1 MLRCGAL
8 VGTLGLAACELEVL
22 NENQPS
28 REQIKTEVADLEN
41 FLGTQY
47 RRWHSALYGVTGN
60 IWGMTNVMS
69 FENFSTL
76 SNNCQGQRV
85 GIPRPMNDNQVGNVC
100 GGEQALVYNRLSEVA
115 RGASDVLRRIN
126 ESGFTFGTA
135 GQDARNRAFAEF
147 LRGISL
153 GYLALVYDSA
163 AAVSAADEVAGGTAV
178 AEELAHYTVVLD
190 SAFVALQNALDA
202 APGMASVPPTWLYW
216 AGNGTGTGT
225 TAMPE
230 SEFIRLVRSYRARL
244 RANVARTPA
253 EAASLVDWSAVLADA
268 ENGITADHRVVTNT
282 VTGPNMTWVNQ
293 WYAYTTW
300 HQMAPFIVGM
310 GDTTVAYGEWLAEP
324 LSSRGEG
331 GRFFMMTPDQRFPQG
346 ADRAAQRADFTLAG
360 ASGTGALANPGCSG
374 PNQTCERYFRNRDV
388 ADPPASPAWGGS
400 QYDHVRFYSWRTA
413 GSGGTGNN
421 GPFPFFTKAELDLL
435 AAEAHYRLG
444 NYAQAA
450 ALVNITRTACGPS
463 PDTASAL
470 NYPAGC
476 TARPAG
482 NGAPRDPGG
491 GLPAVTDD
499 PNAPVPGGAS
509 ACVPKRPVNAD
520 ASGGGTVECG
530 TLLDALKWEKRLET
544 AYTHFSAWFFDS
556 RRWGDLVEGTPLEW
570 APPFQELQAR
580 FRVGSQIYTPT
591 TAAGASTYGW

>member
-1 MLRCGAL
+1 MTGSILRYGVVVGMLG
-8 VGTLGLAACELEVL
+8 VAACDLEVL
-22 NENQPS
+22 NENAPS
-28 REQIKTEVADLEN
+28 REQIKTEIADLEN

-85 GIPRPMNDNQVGNVC
+85 GIPRPQNDNQVGNVC
-100 GGEQALVYNRLSEVA
+100 SGEQALIYNRMSEVA
-115 RGASDVLRRIN
+115 RGASDVLRRMN
-126 ESGFTFGTA
+126 EPDFTFGTS

-147 LRGISL
+147 LRGVSL

-163 AAVSAADEVAGGTAV
+163 AIVSPDDEVVGGTAV
-178 AEELAHYTVVLD
+178 PQELSHY
-190 SAFVALQNALDA
+190 SAVMAAALEALQNALTA
-202 APGMASVPPTWLYW
+202 STGMTSIPPTWLFW
-216 AGNGTGTGT
+216 AGVGTGTGT

-230 SEFIRLVRSYRARL
+230 SEFARLVRSYRARL

-253 EAASLVDWSAVLADA
+253 ERAAVDWVAVVQDA

-300 HQMAPFIVGM
+300 HQMTPFIVGM
-310 GDTTVAYGEWLAEP
+310 GDVTTAYAEWVTEP
-324 LSSRGEG
+324 LNVRGSTEK
-331 GRFFMMTPDQRFPQG
+331 FFMITPDQRFPQG
-346 ADRAAQRADFTLAG
+346 DTRATQQADFTLAG
-360 ASGTGALANPGCSG
+360 ASAGNPGCSG
-374 PNQTCERYFRNRDV
+374 ANQTCERYFRNRDV
-388 ADPPASPAWGGS
+388 SDPPSSPAWGGS

-413 GSGGTGNN
+413 GSGGTGTN

-435 AAEAHYRLG
+435 AAEGYYRSG

-450 ALVNITRTACGPS
+450 LLVNLTRTACGPNPANS
-463 PDTASAL
+463 AVLDT
-470 NYPAGC
+470 PGGC
-476 TARPAG
+476 TPRPSG

-491 GLPAVTDD
+491 GLPAVTAD
-499 PNAPVPGGAS
+499 PDAPVPGGA
-509 ACVPKRPVNAD
+509 AGCVPKRAVNAG
-520 ASGGGTVECG
+520 AGGGGTVECG
-530 TLLDALKWEKRLET
+530 TLWDALKWEKRLET

-556 RRWGDLVEGTPLEW
+556 RGWGDLPQGTPLEW
-570 APPFQELQAR
+570 APPFQELQSR

-591 TAAGASTYGW
+591 TAAGISTYGW